1 MNYFNWI
8 SIGLKKTILL
18 SFLFFVGLS
27 FSVYPVPAFAGHPD
41 LEKIF
46 QDLPLLGD
54 EENPYL
60 FRDILDEPSLLT
72 PEVGTRLK
80 QTLQAQLIK
89 AGFSYLSTHQ
99 LEDYGL
105 NLNYAQLDPPMITS
119 IDFFNSSSP
128 LPINIRINSDGS
140 VYLKSCYVGK
150 KTLDVFKSMHFHLET
165 YKLVPYINKKTLLEA
180 EDHAFIT
187 SLDLQ
192 SFNITGVHTEADGSE
207 SLELSYRVIP
217 GFELE
222 MRLQSNGILTV
233 YGSHHWISGT
243 KSKLSHCRS
252 RANFIHLAFS
262 GP

>member
-27 FSVYPVPAFAGHPD
+27 FSVYPVPAFAGHPE

-54 EENPYL
+54 EEHPYL

-89 AGFSYLSTHQ
+89 AGFTYLSAHQ
-99 LEDYGL
+99 PGEYGL
-105 NLNYAQLDPPMITS
+105 NLNYAQLDPSIITS

-140 VYLKSCYVGK
+140 VYLHSCYVGK
-150 KTLDVFKSMHFHLET
+150 KTLDVFKSMYFHLKT
-165 YKLVPYINKKTLLEA
+165 YRLLPHISKDFIMKA
-180 EDHAFIT
+180 EDHAFMT
-187 SLDLQ
+187 SLNLDHFTIVQ
-192 SFNITGVHTEADGSE
+192 ARPEEDGSE

-217 GFELE
+217 GFEIE
-222 MRLQSNGILTV
+222 MKLQSNGILTV
-233 YGSHHWISGT
+233 YGSHQWIPGAR
-243 KSKLSHCRS
+243 SKLSHCRS
-252 RANFIHLAFS
+252 TATFIHLAFS